1 MPGAAS
7 TAEALV
13 IDTATYNK
21 AIKYAP
27 GHGYEARG
35 GTPSSILIHS
45 TNNKRPTEF
54 IDECDFLFSD
64 AKVSA
69 HYLISK
75 AGAVVQLLEP
85 RLWAAWHAGRALV
98 PYLNKYSI
106 GIELHV
112 SVGERPTTQQQ
123 AALSALCRVL
133 MTNYGIDIGRIDMHR
148 AVALPKGRKTD
159 PEGWDDL
166 AFYAWRSTLLL
177 RRYRFRVA
185 QAALSSN
192 DLRAARL
199 APEPAAPH
207 IWQAN
212 EVIAVD
218 DVTDGMAHDA
228 SGIGFAPVAVLEAL

>member
-1 MPGAAS
+1 M
-7 TAEALV
+7 
-13 IDTATYNK
+13 IDTTSYNK

-35 GTPSSILIHS
+35 GLPSSILIHS
-45 TNNKRPTEF
+45 TNNKRATAFEG
-54 IDECDFLFSD
+54 ECDFLYRSPD
-64 AKVSA
+64 VSA
-69 HYLISK
+69 HYLVSK
-75 AGAVVQLLEP
+75 GGAVVQFLDP
-85 RLWAAWHAGRALV
+85 YRWAAWHAGRALV

-106 GIELHV
+106 GIELHI
-112 SVGERPTTQQQ
+112 SVGEKPTPAQL
-123 AALSALCRVL
+123 AAAAALCRAL
-133 MTNYGIDIGRIDMHR
+133 RSQYGILPERIDMHR
-148 AVALPKGRKTD
+148 AVALPKGRKSD

-199 APEPAAPH
+199 APDPAAPH

-212 EVIAVD
+212 DVIAVD

-228 SGIGFAPVAVLEAL
+228 SGIGFAPLACLEAL

>member
-1 MPGAAS
+1 M
-7 TAEALV
+7 
-13 IDTATYNK
+13 IDTTSYNK

-35 GTPSSILIHS
+35 GLPSSILIHS
-45 TNNKRPTEF
+45 TNNKRPTVFEG
-54 IDECDFLFSD
+54 ECDYLYRSAD
-64 AKVSA
+64 VSA

-75 AGAVVQLLEP
+75 RGVVVQFLDP
-85 RLWAAWHAGRALV
+85 YRWAAWHAGRALA

-106 GIELHV
+106 GIELHI
-112 SVGERPTTQQQ
+112 SVGEHPTPEQID
-123 AALSALCRVL
+123 AAAALCRVL
-133 MTNYGIDIGRIDMHR
+133 RTNYGILSGRIDTHR
-148 AVALPKGRKTD
+148 AVALPAKRKTD
-159 PEGWDDL
+159 PEGWTDT
-166 AFYAWRSTLLL
+166 AFYAWRDALDF

-185 QAALSSN
+185 QVALSSN

-199 APEPAAPH
+199 APDPVAPH

-212 EVIAVD
+212 DVIAVD

>member
-1 MPGAAS
+1 MPFGAVLGVLLCPARP

-13 IDTATYNK
+13 IDTTSYNK
-21 AIKYAP
+21 ATKYAP

-35 GTPSSILIHS
+35 GTPSAILIHS
-45 TNNKRPTEF
+45 TNNKRPTQF
-54 IDECDFLFSD
+54 IDECDFLFTSP
-64 AKVSA
+64 AVSA
-69 HYLISK
+69 HFLISK

-166 AFYAWRSTLLL
+166 AS
-177 RRYRFRVA
+177 
-185 QAALSSN
+185 LS
-192 DLRAARL
+192 
-199 APEPAAPH
+199 
-207 IWQAN
+207 
-212 EVIAVD
+212 
-218 DVTDGMAHDA
+218 
-228 SGIGFAPVAVLEAL
+228 

>member
-1 MPGAAS
+1 
-7 TAEALV
+7 
-13 IDTATYNK
+13 
-21 AIKYAP
+21 
-27 GHGYEARG
+27 
-35 GTPSSILIHS
+35 
-45 TNNKRPTEF
+45 
-54 IDECDFLFSD
+54 
-64 AKVSA
+64 
-69 HYLISK
+69 
-75 AGAVVQLLEP
+75 
-85 RLWAAWHAGRALV
+85 V

-106 GIELHV
+106 GIELHI
-112 SVGERPTTQQQ
+112 SVGERPTVQQL
-123 AALSALCRVL
+123 AALSALCRAL
-133 MTNYGIDIGRIDMHR
+133 MTNYGIDLGRVDTHR

-199 APEPAAPH
+199 APDPVAPH

-212 EVIAVD
+212 DVIAVD

-228 SGIGFAPVAVLEAL
+228 SGIGFAPLACLEAL

>member
-1 MPGAAS
+1 M
-7 TAEALV
+7 
-13 IDTATYNK
+13 IDTTSYNK

-35 GTPSSILIHS
+35 GLPSSILIHS

-54 IDECDFLFSD
+54 IDECDFLFND

-75 AGAVVQLLEP
+75 GGAVVQLLDP

-106 GIELHV
+106 GIELHI
-112 SVGERPTTQQQ
+112 SVGEKPTPAQL
-123 AALSALCRVL
+123 AAAAALCRAL
-133 MTNYGIDIGRIDMHR
+133 RSQYGILPERIDTHR
-148 AVALPKGRKTD
+148 AVALPKGRKPD

-199 APEPAAPH
+199 APDPVAPH

-212 EVIAVD
+212 DVIAVD